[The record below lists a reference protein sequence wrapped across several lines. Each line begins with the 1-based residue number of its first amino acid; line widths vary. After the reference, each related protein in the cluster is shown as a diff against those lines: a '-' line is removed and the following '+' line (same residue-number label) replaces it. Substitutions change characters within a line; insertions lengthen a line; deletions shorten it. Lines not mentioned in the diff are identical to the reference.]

1 MCLKHLA
8 GVSTDSGTDLCF
20 VIRELLEARNSMF
33 DILSV
38 MFYTDYTNSY
48 I

>member
-1 MCLKHLA
+1 VCLNHLV
-8 GVSTDSGTDLCF
+8 GVLSDSGTDLCF

-38 MFYTDYTNSY
+38 MFYTDYTNSCV
-48 I
+48 